1 MQRASLLHR
10 QRAAAAPIGLVGR
23 HLVARPR
30 LTRYCAR
37 AGCDIRPDRRCAAAG
52 RGVPAESLTLSLTL
66 TLSFTLTPTLTL
78 SLTMTLA
85 LTLTPNLTPTP
96 DPIP

>member
-1 MQRASLLHR
+1 MQRASLLRR
-10 QRAAAAPIGLVGR
+10 QRAAAAAIGLVGR

-30 LTRYCAR
+30 LTRSCAR

-52 RGVPAESLTLSLTL
+52 RGVPAETLILTLTLSLTL
-66 TLSFTLTPTLTL
+66 TSTLTL
-78 SLTMTLA
+78 SLTMTLI
-85 LTLTPNLTPTP
+85 LTLTPTLIPTP